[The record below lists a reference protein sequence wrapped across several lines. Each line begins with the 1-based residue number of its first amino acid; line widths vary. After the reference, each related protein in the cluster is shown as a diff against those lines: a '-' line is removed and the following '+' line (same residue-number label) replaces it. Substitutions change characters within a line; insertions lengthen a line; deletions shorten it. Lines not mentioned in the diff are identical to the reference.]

1 MCNPFECSNAIPDK
15 HFEWCDGP
23 CGENPGEL
31 LARIATIE
39 AQLKA
44 QRAIVAADD
53 AYRSRLID
61 LRNAQSLDKFTGG
74 DSAIMAAADV
84 DEANRACRQTH
95 EAAEQLDKETPDA
108 PN

>member
-1 MCNPFECSNAIPDK
+1 MGNCQCTECIAQREHDHNRDSARRM
-15 HFEWCDGP
+15 E
-23 CGENPGEL
+23 
-31 LARIATIE
+31 ARIATIE

-44 QRAIVAADD
+44 QRAIVAANDV
-53 AYRSRLID
+53 YRSRLVD